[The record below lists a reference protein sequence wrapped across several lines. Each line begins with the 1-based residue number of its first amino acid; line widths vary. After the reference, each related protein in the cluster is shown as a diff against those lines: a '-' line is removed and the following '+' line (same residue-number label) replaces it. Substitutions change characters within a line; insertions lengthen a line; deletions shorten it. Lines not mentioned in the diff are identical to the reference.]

1 MVANKRRLKDID
13 QKVER
18 LQSDVSR
25 REIGLE
31 PILTTHDSNRYTLG
45 RDASQQGVD
54 HRRKNTQMF
63 DINTNSNTS
72 TNYLL

>member
-1 MVANKRRLKDID
+1 MKQLKGAASGFIHSPSSQRPVQFQDIMVANKRRLKDID

-25 REIGLE
+25 RELGLE

-45 RDASQQGVD
+45 RDASQ
-54 HRRKNTQMF
+54 
-63 DINTNSNTS
+63 
-72 TNYLL
+72 